1 VQLTDTEPCTWQD
14 LLAHQRA
21 QHEAGLPA
29 GTGWDM
35 VLGKAEQMEAEQ
47 RAYPAALRRT
57 VLVANQKGGVGK
69 SSITSAVAGM
79 VARAA
84 DSSAG
89 ISERRVLIVDA
100 DPQGNATFSDLG
112 VQGDKGR
119 SFMTTLQYGEPLEV
133 VRDVRPGL
141 DLIAGGPMLAQVG
154 GLTATAANSGIDVV
168 ANLMN
173 GLAAVCTELNPFL
186 VLIDSGPG
194 DAPLLDALLR
204 IARFL
209 IVPTRD
215 DDASLSGV
223 ELLALRYLRA
233 RQASPIELLGVVLFD
248 VNPRATARNA
258 QVIADL
264 DALLDGSG
272 ATAFPTMIR
281 SDRAAALDLRA
292 AHLLPGELVE
302 ATRNA
307 GKERLARLRRNGR
320 HRVASGPD
328 DLDVRLWSRDP
339 APLANDYQDLAKEL
353 LRRIAAAEQNGSQV

>member
-1 VQLTDTEPCTWQD
+1 VQYTETIPDTRHLLLTPQGVHQDFPMTW
-14 LLAHQRA
+14 
-21 QHEAGLPA
+21 EAM
-29 GTGWDM
+29 T
-35 VLGKAEQMEAEQ
+35 GKAESMEADQ
-47 RAYPAALRRT
+47 RAYPPALNRT

-69 SSITSAVAGM
+69 SSITCAVAGM

-84 DSSAG
+84 DPERG
-89 ISERRVLIVDA
+89 LSERRVLVVDA
-100 DPQGNATFSDLG
+100 DPQGNATYSDLG
-112 VQGDKGR
+112 AQGDKGR
-119 SFMTTLQYGEPLEV
+119 SFMMTLQYGEPLEV
-133 VRDVRPGL
+133 IKDVRPGL

-168 ANLMN
+168 ANLMT
-173 GLAAVCTELNPFL
+173 GLAAACAEINPYL

-204 IARFL
+204 IARYL
-209 IVPTRD
+209 VVPTRD

-248 VNPRATARNA
+248 VNPRATSRNS
-258 QVIADL
+258 QVLADL

-272 ATAFPTMIR
+272 ATSFPTMIR

-302 ATRNA
+302 ATHNA
-307 GKERLARLRRNGR
+307 NKARLAQLRRGGR
-320 HRVASGPD
+320 HRVDAGPD
-328 DLDVRLWSRDP
+328 EVDVRLWSRDP
-339 APLANDYQDLAKEL
+339 APLANDYQQLALEL
-353 LRRIAAAEQNGSQV
+353 LRRIAAAEKIGAQP